1 VLPEQALKEE
11 LPDSRERTE
20 SMSNT
25 TERQISIPAKDDY
38 RQQKTAFCV
47 LSLFVF
53 ALLLVL
59 HTLFA
64 SILGEPSIWL
74 ILLLGVGFLFK
85 AVELMWLQ
93 GLSSELTERTARLET
108 ATSIATMFVL
118 TAFLAYLTNRDD
130 SPYFVLLAIPILQC
144 AYICGLMATVL
155 TITAADAMILFWL
168 WHFYLLH
175 PPARA
180 TEYLEAG
187 MISVIYMLMGLIVW
201 FLVNQ
206 LKSNQAK
213 LSTSLVQLHVTQER
227 LLVEEKL
234 AAVGRLAS
242 GIAHEIRNPVAMITS
257 ALSTAAHP
265 STAGE
270 ERQEMFAIAARESE
284 RLEHLTADFLTYA
297 RPSVP
302 QPSAVYLNELLSYI
316 ADVTRMHAAKCS
328 ITVTFDVS
336 AELPAQVD
344 ASLVEGALLNLTLNA
359 IDATPENGT
368 IALTAK
374 AHENIL
380 YIDVQNSGPAI
391 LASDLE
397 RIFEPFFTTKP
408 TGTGLGLAIVRGIA
422 RAHGG
427 DVWVSS
433 NEDGRVTFSMT
444 LANTSGNAVQM
455 GAANG

>member
-1 VLPEQALKEE
+1 MNTLPPL
-11 LPDSRERTE
+11 LIPDAEAGGLR
-20 SMSNT
+20 
-25 TERQISIPAKDDY
+25 
-38 RQQKTAFCV
+38 RQQTAFCV
-47 LSLFVF
+47 LTLFVL

-64 SILGEPSIWL
+64 SILGEPSLWL
-74 ILLLGVGFLFK
+74 ILLLGLGFSLK
-85 AVELMWLQ
+85 AGELVWLQ
-93 GLSSELTERTARLET
+93 SLDRPLTERAAKLEN
-108 ATSIATMFVL
+108 AISIAAMFAL
-118 TAFLAYLTNRDD
+118 TALLAHLTNRDD
-130 SPYFVLLAIPILQC
+130 SPYFALLAIPILQC
-144 AYICGLMATVL
+144 AYLCGLLATAL
-155 TITAADAMILFWL
+155 TIAAADAMILFWL
-168 WHFYLLH
+168 WHFFLLH

-187 MISVIYMLMGLIVW
+187 MISVIYILMGLIVW

-206 LKSNQAK
+206 LKSNQTK
-213 LSTSLVQLHVTQER
+213 LSKSMAELHATRER
-227 LLVEEKL
+227 LAAEEKL

-265 STAGE
+265 STADE

-297 RPSVP
+297 RPSAP
-302 QPSAVYLNELLSYI
+302 QRSTVFINELLSYI
-316 ADVTRMHAAKCS
+316 GDVTKMHAARRS
-328 ITVTFDVS
+328 ITVTSD
-336 AELPAQVD
+336 AIDELPAQLDV
-344 ASLVEGALLNLTLNA
+344 SLIEGALLNLALNA

-368 IALTAK
+368 ITLTAADNGK
-374 AHENIL
+374 ML
-380 YIDVQNSGPAI
+380 CIDIQNSGPAI
-391 LASDLE
+391 GASDLE

-408 TGTGLGLAIVRGIA
+408 TGTGLGLAIARGIA

-444 LANTSGNAVQM
+444 LADSPANRVRE
-455 GAANG
+455 GALNG

>member
-93 GLSSELTERTARLET
+93 GLNSELTERTARLET

-144 AYICGLMATVL
+144 AYICGLMATIL

-213 LSTSLVQLHVTQER
+213 LSTSLVELHVTQER
-227 LLVEEKL
+227 LLAEEKL

-302 QPSAVYLNELLSYI
+302 QPSALYINELLSYI

-328 ITVTFDVS
+328 ITVTFDVT

-444 LANTSGNAVQM
+444 LANTPGNAVQM